1 MSIKRTPKGI
11 RRHYSEEEK
20 AVLQERGAY
29 PASEILG
36 RPLVGTRLKEKK
48 ERGEKIDTHYKDPS
62 GKYLAQEETKP
73 LASRNRKPWEPWEDQ
88 YLLSNPHL
96 EPLKG
101 KALHLGRTYRAV
113 ESRRR
118 DLLREI
124 DRERG
129 ANNGQDA
136 Y

>member
-20 AVLQERGAY
+20 AVLRDRGAY

-73 LASRNRKPWEPWEDQ
+73 LASRNGKPWEPWEDQ
-88 YLLSNPHL
+88 YLLSTPHL
-96 EPLKG
+96 EPLKD

-124 DRERG
+124 DRKRG
-129 ANNGQDA
+129 ANNGKDA

>member
-20 AVLQERGAY
+20 AILRELGAY
-29 PASEILG
+29 PSSEALG
-36 RPLVGTRLKEKK
+36 RPLVGTHLKEER
-48 ERGEKIDTHYKDPS
+48 ERGERVDSHYKDPT

-73 LASRNRKPWEPWEDQ
+73 LASRNGKPWERWEDQ
-88 YLLSNPHL
+88 YLLRTPHL
-96 EPLKG
+96 EPLKD
-101 KALHLGRTYRAV
+101 KAIYLGRTYRAV

-124 DRERG
+124 DRKRR
-129 ANNGQDA
+129 
-136 Y
+136 